1 MEEFEKVERLVA
13 KANVTYEDAKKAL
26 EESNGDMLDAMIY
39 LEKQGKVKAP
49 SQSSFNTGNSG
60 NDQYKDVA
68 DAVHRSE
75 GSNIKSVFKSIGE
88 TVGRGIKYTLDNYL
102 VITRNGNEIFRLP
115 LCAAIIILLIGWEIL
130 LIIMLISLFFD
141 CRYKIVGKNNA
152 GEVNHIFDQAADLA
166 GKAKEKFTEATE
178 ASSDNTEK

>member
-75 GSNIKSVFKSIGE
+75 GSNVKSVFKSIGE
-88 TVGRGIKYTLDNYL
+88 TVGRG
-102 VITRNGNEIFRLP
+102 R
-115 LCAAIIILLIGWEIL
+115 
-130 LIIMLISLFFD
+130 
-141 CRYKIVGKNNA
+141 
-152 GEVNHIFDQAADLA
+152 
-166 GKAKEKFTEATE
+166 
-178 ASSDNTEK
+178 